1 MEAARAQRR
10 LRREVLLP
18 LIGGAPHPLR
28 GAAAAAEAPEAAD
41 GPLTAQQVA
50 HFRTFGYLVLRA
62 ALTPEEVSTTG
73 AEFAA
78 GLALKDHGDRIA
90 GAREQ
95 LNWSNLTDQAPTI
108 QSLLEEPRF
117 YGVAQQLLGEDAV
130 GWDSNSN
137 LYSGNRSPCPRPS
150 PPYLPPRPTPA
161 HEPPTPHPPTPPR
174 PTPPRA

>member
-10 LRREVLLP
+10 LHREVLLP
-18 LIGGAPHPLR
+18 LTGGGAPHPLR
-28 GAAAAAEAPEAAD
+28 AAAAEAPDEPATD

-50 HFRTFGYLVLRA
+50 HFRAFGYLVLPA

-130 GWDSNSN
+130 GWDPNSN

-150 PPYLPPRPTPA
+150 PPLPPAP
-161 HEPPTPHPPTPPR
+161 PHPTAALPTTPPR
-174 PTPPRA
+174 PL

>member
-10 LRREVLLP
+10 LHREVLLP
-18 LIGGAPHPLR
+18 LTGGGAPYPPR
-28 GAAAAAEAPEAAD
+28 AAAAEAPDEPAAD

-50 HFRTFGYLVLRA
+50 HFRTFGYLVLRG

-150 PPYLPPRPTPA
+150 PTSTP
-161 HEPPTPHPPTPPR
+161 PHPPIRMGSDRPP
-174 PTPPRA
+174 PPEVPL

>member
-1 MEAARAQRR
+1 MAGA
-10 LRREVLLP
+10 LP
-18 LIGGAPHPLR
+18 LSTPSK
-28 GAAAAAEAPEAAD
+28 GAASNRPAH
-41 GPLTAQQVA
+41 LSQQ
-50 HFRTFGYLVLRA
+50 
-62 ALTPEEVSTTG
+62 EV
-73 AEFAA
+73 
-78 GLALKDHGDRIA
+78 DRIA

-150 PPYLPPRPTPA
+150 PTSTP
-161 HEPPTPHPPTPPR
+161 PHPPIRMGSDRPP
-174 PTPPRA
+174 PPEVPL